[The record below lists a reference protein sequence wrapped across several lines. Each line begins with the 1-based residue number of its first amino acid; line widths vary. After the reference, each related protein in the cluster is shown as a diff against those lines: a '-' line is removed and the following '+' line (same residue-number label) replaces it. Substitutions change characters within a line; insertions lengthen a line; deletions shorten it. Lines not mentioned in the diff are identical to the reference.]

1 MTEPEN
7 AQPIRQ
13 TVLGCGED
21 LHATSAQRTDED
33 PALLPPDDCLLLFC
47 LSGQII
53 CRFDKMGYMAQK
65 GDVICF
71 FPHQKR
77 EYRFA
82 KNHHVAW
89 IRLNPD
95 AEGAL
100 RALFSDSSVCAL
112 GQEMQSLRDVL
123 LQLQLEYH
131 AKLYGWQASVQA
143 YWVLLLTRFQR
154 LFQEGKVILPRA
166 EMAKILPALAHLE
179 QDFAQDDSVEDYAKL
194 CNLSTYHFI
203 RTFRR
208 YTGMSPCRYRAKL
221 RIERACELLQDR
233 TQSVEAVAKQVGYAD
248 PIHFSKQFK
257 QYTGCAPRSYRK
269 TASQPTSKE

>member
-1 MTEPEN
+1 MTEQQN
-7 AQPIRQ
+7 AQPLWQ

-21 LHATSAQRTDED
+21 LYATSAQRADAD

-53 CRFDKMGYMAQK
+53 CRFDKAGYMAQK

-89 IRLNPD
+89 IRLASD
-95 AEGAL
+95 AEGVL
-100 RALFSDSSVCAL
+100 REIFSDSSVCAL

-131 AKLYGWQASVQA
+131 SKLYGWQASVQA
-143 YWVLLLTRFQR
+143 YWMLLLTRFQR
-154 LFQEGKVILPRA
+154 LSKEGKVLLPCT
-166 EMAKILPALAHLE
+166 EMAKILPALAHME
-179 QDFAQDDSVEDYAKL
+179 QDFMQDDSVEDYAKL

-208 YTGMSPCRYRAKL
+208 YTGMSPCRYRTKL

-233 TQSVEAVAKQVGYAD
+233 ALSIEAVAKQVGYAD

-257 QYTGCAPRSYRK
+257 QYTGTSPRTYRK
-269 TASQPTSKE
+269 GANI